1 MGACVVL
8 VDKPVGP
15 TSFDM
20 VRRARRG
27 LRERVGHAGTLD
39 PFASGLL
46 LVLIGQATRISNL
59 LMGLPKEYDLTAQF
73 GAVSTTADPTGEIAA
88 TGQRVTATEVVTA
101 LDGFRGRIRQRVPL
115 TSAVKVDGEPL
126 YKKAHRGE
134 VADTPEREVM
144 VYDLAMTGFDEE
156 AQTARL
162 LAFTGSGTYARVLA
176 EGIGEATGA
185 GAYAAAL
192 RRTRIGT
199 FSVDDALAPDE
210 LFPDRYRQGGPGVLS
225 LDEALSF
232 LPRYEASA
240 SQARLAANGH
250 ELRVSSEVDASLQG
264 GASRDRD
271 TSGSNVAPGGRRPAG
286 GCAAPG
292 SRFRVH
298 GPEGLLGVYEHRG
311 GVAKPLVI
319 FPRMA

>member
-1 MGACVVL
+1 M
-8 VDKPVGP
+8 
-15 TSFDM
+15 
-20 VRRARRG
+20 
-27 LRERVGHAGTLD
+27 
-39 PFASGLL
+39 
-46 LVLIGQATRISNL
+46 
-59 LMGLPKEYDLTAQF
+59 
-73 GAVSTTADPTGEIAA
+73 
-88 TGQRVTATEVVTA
+88 
-101 LDGFRGRIRQRVPL
+101 PL

-250 ELRVSSEVDASLQG
+250 ELRVSSEGDASLQG

-271 TSGSNVAPGGRRPAG
+271 IREQRCSRRPQAGGRLRRPREPFP
-286 GCAAPG
+286 CAWP
-292 SRFRVH
+292 R
-298 GPEGLLGVYEHRG
+298 GPARSLRT
-311 GVAKPLVI
+311 
-319 FPRMA
+319 